1 MTGRTA
7 RRRVL
12 RVSVPAGAGPDPR
25 ADLLAV
31 EEPLEIRV
39 GGEPLSVTMRTPGDD
54 IDLAAGF
61 LAAEGV
67 ISSAAD
73 LSQIKMCDGNVADV
87 TLALRPRVVTTHGLH
102 LLRRA
107 PLARPGVALAVGVSR
122 VTLCTSH
129 AEGEELRAALPPR
142 LHGRLAVVPNGIEP
156 IAPDPAA
163 RAAARAALG
172 LEDDQVAGLFL
183 GELADRKDPLVA
195 ARAARAAGPPFVLL
209 VAGDGP
215 LAPAVRAAEGRS
227 VRALGFRDDPETLLA
242 AADVFV
248 LPSRREGL
256 SFAVLEAMGHGLA
269 MVVAD
274 GAGNPEAVGDAGL
287 VLPAGD
293 ERAFADALARLA
305 ADPAL
310 RASLGAAAKARVE
323 ERFTAGALRAGV
335 RTAYERAAGR

>member
-1 MTGRTA
+1 MLRVLHLLPHRGGGAETYIDLLEAMPGVA
-7 RRRVL
+7 HRRVAL
-12 RVSVPAGAGPDPR
+12 SASAGR
-25 ADLLAV
+25 ADALRSL
-31 EEPLEIRV
+31 PGRV
-39 GGEPLSVTMRTPGDD
+39 PSLIGEAR
-54 IDLAAGF
+54 
-61 LAAEGV
+61 
-67 ISSAAD
+67 AAD
-73 LSQIKMCDGNVADV
+73 LVHAHGDAAAMLG
-87 TLALRPRVVTTHGLH
+87 LPLRPRVITTHGLH
-102 LLRRA
+102 LVRRA
-107 PLARPGVALAVGVSR
+107 PAVRPWLIASVAAAAVV
-122 VTLCTSH
+122 LCTSE
-129 AEGEELRAALPPR
+129 AERSELLGLLPAR
-142 LHGRLAVVPNGIEP
+142 LHDRLVTVPNGIEP
-156 IAPDPAA
+156 VAPDPAA

-172 LEDDQVAGLFL
+172 LVDGDVAGLYL
-183 GELADRKDPLVA
+183 GELSDRKDPLVA
-195 ARAARAAGPPFVLL
+195 VRAAGEAGPPFVLL

-215 LAPAVRAAEGRS
+215 LAPEVRAAEGRS

-293 ERAFADALARLA
+293 ERAFAGAHARLA

-335 RTAYERAAGR
+335 RTAYDRAAGR